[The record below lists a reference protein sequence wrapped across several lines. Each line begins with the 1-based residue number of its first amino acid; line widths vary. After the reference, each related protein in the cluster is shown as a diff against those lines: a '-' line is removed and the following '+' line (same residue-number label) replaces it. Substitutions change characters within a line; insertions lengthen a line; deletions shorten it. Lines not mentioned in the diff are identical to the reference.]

1 MKDFSELMQQA
12 RKMQEH
18 LREKERDLANLVVEG
33 ESGAGLVKVTLNG
46 RYEAKAVRLD
56 GALMEEEREVVEDL
70 IAAAFN
76 DAARKL
82 REKNRDL
89 LGSIGLPEGMK
100 FPF

>member
-1 MKDFSELMQQA
+1 MKDFSDLMQQA

-18 LREKERDLANLVVEG
+18 LRERERDLAKLSVEG

-46 RYEAKAVRLD
+46 KCEAKGVRLD
-56 GALMEEEREVVEDL
+56 GALMKEDREVVEDL

-76 DAARKL
+76 DAVRRL
-82 REKNRDL
+82 QEKNRDM
-89 LGSIGLPEGMK
+89 LGSIGLPEGVK